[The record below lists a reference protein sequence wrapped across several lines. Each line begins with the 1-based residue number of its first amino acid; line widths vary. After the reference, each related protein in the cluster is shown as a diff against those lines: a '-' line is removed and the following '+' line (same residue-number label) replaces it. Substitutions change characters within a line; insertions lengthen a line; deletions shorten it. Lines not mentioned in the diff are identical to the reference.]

1 MPAQTRGA
9 VLRLAACVLSRFWWF
24 LVVQTTV
31 VGWGTAETAVAVP
44 RQGFGQHVD
53 HPLRACL
60 LLWATFTCCLLSLV
74 CTAHIG
80 HPALIRSVDE
90 VHEEEVNKREYAAF
104 EQFC

>member
-1 MPAQTRGA
+1 M
-9 VLRLAACVLSRFWWF
+9 
-24 LVVQTTV
+24 VQTTV

-74 CTAHIG
+74 RTARFHRVCI
-80 HPALIRSVDE
+80 S
-90 VHEEEVNKREYAAF
+90 
-104 EQFC
+104 

>member
-1 MPAQTRGA
+1 MSR
-9 VLRLAACVLSRFWWF
+9 RFWWF

-74 CTAHIG
+74 RAAYCGEPLPSMCHLMRGGGLCTM
-80 HPALIRSVDE
+80 
-90 VHEEEVNKREYAAF
+90 
-104 EQFC
+104 